1 MILTPFNH
9 ADKVVEGVESFFSM
23 QRRTLKM
30 VFENLERSRVS
41 RYENLSRTQIS
52 LQNATETIGQQIL
65 INQMTVRKSINQAF
79 QLKLPKITKQWDTQQ
94 QNFSNYCENFLKQ
107 IDYSVVMA
115 KRTAEQSQKAES
127 TAQQLSQNFL
137 NGHLDSIQKNMLKV
151 WARPKAIV
159 AVEEDKEE
167 EVLTEAETPLTETA
181 ISEIVDFQKSVD
193 PVLTN
198 KESKLQSK
206 KSTEKAS
213 EFALAQS
220 TSEENSLATKIT
232 INQKSAQR
240 TASSRSS
247 RRSK

>member
-41 RYENLSRTQIS
+41 RYESLSRTQIS

-107 IDYSVVMA
+107 IDHSVVMA

>member
-1 MILTPFNH
+1 
-9 ADKVVEGVESFFSM
+9 
-23 QRRTLKM
+23 
-30 VFENLERSRVS
+30 
-41 RYENLSRTQIS
+41 
-52 LQNATETIGQQIL
+52 
-65 INQMTVRKSINQAF
+65 MTVRKSINQAF

>member
-1 MILTPFNH
+1 MILTTFNH

-23 QRRTLKM
+23 QRRTLQM

-41 RYENLSRTQIS
+41 RYESLSRTQIS

-107 IDYSVVMA
+107 IDHSVVMA
-115 KRTAEQSQKAES
+115 TRTAEQSQKAES

-137 NGHLDSIQKNMLKV
+137 NRHLDSIQKNMLKV
-151 WARPKAIV
+151 WARPKTIV
-159 AVEEDKEE
+159 AVEKDKEE
-167 EVLTEAETPLTETA
+167 EVLTEAETPLTETV

-193 PVLTN
+193 PVLTD

-206 KSTEKAS
+206 KPTEKAS
-213 EFALAQS
+213 EVALAQS
-220 TSEENSLATKIT
+220 TSEEKSLATKIT

-240 TASSRSS
+240 SASSESS

>member
-9 ADKVVEGVESFFSM
+9 AEKVVEGVESFFSM
-23 QRRTLKM
+23 QRRTLQM
-30 VFENLERSRVS
+30 VFETLERSRVS
-41 RYENLSRTQIS
+41 RYESLSRTQIS

-107 IDYSVVMA
+107 IDHSVVMA
-115 KRTAEQSQKAES
+115 TRTAEQSQKAES

-137 NGHLDSIQKNMLKV
+137 NGHFDSIQKNMLKV